1 MGVDMG
7 DTGDAN
13 VVMLTLMPSLNLKQ
27 NHGDMVDMGDT
38 GGANV
43 VMLTLRPS
51 PNLKLSYGDM
61 VDMGDTGDA
70 NVEMLILILWLSLKL
85 NHTTTYP
92 ILIMPDTITLV
103 KDQLMPNL
111 SHGVVMMD
119 MEGTGAASVALLKL
133 NPNHGDMDD
142 MVDTGDRT
150 KR

>member
-1 MGVDMG
+1 MGVATG
-7 DTGDAN
+7 DTGDGS
-13 VVMLTLMPSLNLKQ
+13 VVMLTLMLQLNLKP
-27 NHGDMVDMGDT
+27 NH
-38 GGANV
+38 
-43 VMLTLRPS
+43 
-51 PNLKLSYGDM
+51 GDM

-70 NVEMLILILWLSLKL
+70 NVEMLILILLLSLKL

-111 SHGVVMMD
+111 SHGVVMVD

-133 NPNHGDMDD
+133 NPNHGDMED